1 MPLQTQNSIDRLL
14 GALLENIARN
24 KPGKPVQ
31 WMIDVLSS
39 SSSVEQAVQAASQA
53 RITYTPYLLFVVLNS

>member
-1 MPLQTQNSIDRLL
+1 
-14 GALLENIARN
+14 
-24 KPGKPVQ
+24 VQ

>member
-1 MPLQTQNSIDRLL
+1 VPLQTQNSIDRLL

-24 KPGKPVQ
+24 KPEKPVQ

-53 RITYTPYLLFVVLNS
+53 RITHTPYSRCLWC